1 MQARERGRGGVGVL
15 GLDDQISAIGSDGGL
30 ALAPAAAVLLGL
42 RHATDPD
49 HLTAVSVLVMSDRE
63 RGARRASVL
72 GLAWGVGHGLTV
84 FTLGLPVVLL
94 GAYLPE
100 SVRQVAEL
108 AIGAT
113 IVALA
118 IRLLIRW
125 RRGYLHA
132 HVHSHGPIR
141 HSHPHAHEGE
151 TAHRQTA
158 HEHSDHGQGPH
169 PHSSHNHSERELLA
183 SSPLTAFGIG
193 LAHGVGGSAAAGIFV
208 IAAVSD
214 SALASLALLL
224 FAAATA
230 ASMALCSLGFGR
242 MLSREPLARGMATA
256 TPALGIISLLFGCWY
271 ALGALESVPY
281 PF

>member
-1 MQARERGRGGVGVL
+1 ML
-15 GLDDQISAIGSDGGL
+15 GLDEQIAAIGSDGGL
-30 ALAPAAAVLLGL
+30 ALAFAAAVLLGL

-63 RGARRASVL
+63 RGVRRASVL
-72 GLAWGVGHGLTV
+72 GLAWGLGHGLTV
-84 FTLGLPVVLL
+84 FALGLPVVLL
-94 GAYLPE
+94 GSYLPE
-100 SVRQVAEL
+100 AVRQLAEV
-108 AIGAT
+108 AIGAI
-113 IVALA
+113 IVVLA

-132 HVHSHGPIR
+132 HVHSHGPVR
-141 HSHPHAHEGE
+141 HSHPHAHEGHK
-151 TAHRQTA
+151 AHRKAA
-158 HEHSDHGQGPH
+158 HEHGDHVQASH
-169 PHSSHNHSERELLA
+169 RHSSHRHSEHELLGR
-183 SSPLTAFGIG
+183 SPLTAFGIG

-214 SALASLALLL
+214 RAMASLALLL

-230 ASMALCSLGFGR
+230 ASMALCSLAFGR
-242 MLSREPLARGMATA
+242 TLTREPVARGMATA
-256 TPALGIISLLFGCWY
+256 TPALGVISLLFGFWY